1 MSRRS
6 RTPSRALTTF
16 AVGFLLLDGVLLTYS
31 GLALHRTMLVVWGV
45 ACVAAAGLVVLGW
58 RRYRRAMADLERG
71 ERAVA
76 FAAIHAQLVALAIG
90 RIAEPGER
98 LAEGDEAHI
107 KATLLQGFLQFVKL
121 VLIFVEG
128 VLLNL

>member
-31 GLALHRTMLVVWGV
+31 GLALHRTMLVAWGV

-58 RRYRRAMADLERG
+58 RRDRRAMAELEQARRELRAEAESIRDLL
-71 ERAVA
+71 
-76 FAAIHAQLVALAIG
+76 HSKHL
-90 RIAEPGER
+90 
-98 LAEGDEAHI
+98 H
-107 KATLLQGFLQFVKL
+107 
-121 VLIFVEG
+121 
-128 VLLNL
+128 N